1 MVTELGRTRTWR
13 PAWPCPV
20 GRNLAQYRHGGG
32 DPTFRRG
39 DDGAVVLARHT
50 PEGAGTLRV
59 SARAAEGLVEAQAW
73 GAGGE
78 WLLDRLP
85 RLLGADDDP
94 DGFAPAHPVIAEA
107 WRRHRHWRI
116 GASDLVFDSLVPAII
131 EQKVTGQEAFIAY
144 RRLVRRFGSAAP
156 GPAFPGLMLA
166 PDAAAVRQIPSW
178 EWLRLPVDQGR
189 SVPLLRAA
197 AVASSLERALA
208 GGPRALDRAL
218 CSVPGIGRWTSA
230 EVRSRVLGDADAV
243 SFGDYHV
250 AKDVGWAL
258 LGRAIDDDELEDL
271 LEPYRPHRL
280 RVQGLVALAGLGRPR
295 RGPRMAPRRHLPGGY
310 T

>member
-1 MVTELGRTRTWR
+1 MAAERARTRTWQA
-13 PAWPCPV
+13 AWPCPV

-39 DDGAVVLARHT
+39 ADGAVVLARHT
-50 PEGAGTLRV
+50 PEGTGTLRIA
-59 SARAAEGLVEAQAW
+59 SRAPEGLVEAQAW
-73 GAGGE
+73 GQGAE

-94 DGFAPAHPVIAEA
+94 RGFEPGHPALAEA
-107 WRRHRHWRI
+107 WRRHQHWRI

-131 EQKVTGQEAFIAY
+131 EQKVTGQEAFAAY

-156 GPAFPGLMLA
+156 GPAVDGLMVA
-166 PDAAAVRQIPSW
+166 PDAAVVRQIPSW

-197 AVASSLERALA
+197 GVASSLERAA
-208 GGPRALDRAL
+208 AEGAEALDRAL
-218 CSVPGIGRWTSA
+218 QSLPGIGRWTSA

-258 LGRAIDDDELEDL
+258 LGRAVDDDELEDL

-280 RVQGLVALAGLGRPR
+280 RVQGLVSLAGLGRPR

-310 T
+310 Q